1 MINESGHL
9 ILTIYPSF
17 LSRMEFSPKG
27 EKKKI
32 LKLVACKKKLGISFQ
47 D

>member
-1 MINESGHL
+1 MKVTFES
-9 ILTIYPSF
+9 LTIYPSF

-27 EKKKI
+27 GEKKNTQNWWP
-32 LKLVACKKKLGISFQ
+32 VRKKLGISFQ

>member
-1 MINESGHL
+1 MKVTFES
-9 ILTIYPSF
+9 LTIYPSF

-27 EKKKI
+27 GEKKKYSE
-32 LKLVACKKKLGISFQ
+32 LVACKKEAR